1 MSTLEK
7 TIHLLSNL
15 PESQLEIIYSF
26 VQFLDSKKENIIRK
40 EESLEVILG
49 NITGVLQDS
58 GKSLE
63 EYRNER
69 IKDRYENFD

>member
-7 TIHLLSNL
+7 TINLLSNL
-15 PESQLEIIYSF
+15 PESQLEIIYTF
-26 VQFLDSKKENIIRK
+26 VQFLDSKKENRIRK
-40 EESLEVILG
+40 EESLEAILG

-63 EYRNER
+63 EYQNER
-69 IKDRYENFD
+69 IKERYENFD